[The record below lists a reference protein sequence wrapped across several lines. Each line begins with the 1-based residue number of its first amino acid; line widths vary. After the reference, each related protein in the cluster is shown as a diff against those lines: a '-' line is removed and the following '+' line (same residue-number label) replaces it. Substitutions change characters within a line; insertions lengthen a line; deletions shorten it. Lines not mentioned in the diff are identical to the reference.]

1 MKLRNLLVLGSM
13 AVMGAAFTSCSKD
26 VAFDSEGLANQAA
39 EQLKAEYRTN
49 FEKKFGVIDPNQT
62 WDFSTMKSVS
72 GLPSTGSAARTRTGE
87 VGEVSVNLEA
97 SGNMLIE
104 KDAINWMKTNMKA
117 GDNNTKQGSP
127 FYMKTQEQTFT
138 IVPCYQGQAGYYW
151 ELWMNVGGK
160 DVHVWSK
167 NTALKYKTADGNWH
181 NLTGEVPSS
190 AVEVEAPTYT
200 YKATAEQHLYFYLKV
215 WTGGSRTSDN
225 PDKITSSLDK
235 LMLGLEGAKQYMSL
249 NVPED
254 NEVTLIGC
262 EDNPT
267 TGTDNDF
274 EDLVFMVYGKP
285 TPPIIPVD
293 EIEITETKRYLME
306 DLGSTDDFDFND
318 VVVDVQNVWK
328 QKIHLKYTD
337 NGWEEDY
344 KDPKV
349 YDGQRAI
356 VRAAGGIYNFT
367 LKIGDTEWV
376 KGDNV
381 NASQMINTGWSNTT
395 IDPDYEIDRFTVTGW
410 IPGDNNISLLVPQKS
425 GTNYTDVL
433 QEIQFP
439 KAGDAPM
446 IIAVDDSQGW
456 MKERQSIPGGT
467 KDKPDDWWYN
477 PVPVNN

>member
-1 MKLRNLLVLGSM
+1 MKLSNLLVLGSM

-39 EQLKAEYRTN
+39 EQLKAEYRAN
-49 FEKKFGVIDPNQT
+49 FEKKFGAIAPNQT

-72 GLPSTGSAARTRTGE
+72 GLPSKASAVRTRS
-87 VGEVSVNLEA
+87 GEVSVNQIGTAGE
-97 SGNMLIE
+97 MIIE
-104 KDAINWMKTNMKA
+104 KEAINWMKTNMKA

-160 DVHVWSK
+160 DVQVWSK
-167 NTALKYKTADGNWH
+167 NTALQYRTSANGEWH

-215 WTGGSRTSDN
+215 WTKGSRTSDN

-467 KDKPDDWWYN
+467 NSPNDWWYN
-477 PVPVNN
+477 PVKQ

>member
-1 MKLRNLLVLGSM
+1 MLGSM

-87 VGEVSVNLEA
+87 VGEVSVNLET

-104 KDAINWMKTNMKA
+104 KEAINWMKTNMKA

-160 DVHVWSK
+160 DVHVWDK
-167 NTALKYKTADGNWH
+167 NTALEYKTADGKWH

-190 AVEVEAPTYT
+190 AVEVKAPTYT

-225 PDKITSSLDK
+225 PNKITSSLDK

-446 IIAVDDSQGW
+446 IIAVDEAQGW

>member
-13 AVMGAAFTSCSKD
+13 AVMGAAFMSCSKD

-104 KDAINWMKTNMKA
+104 KEAINWMKTNMKA

-138 IVPCYQGQAGYYW
+138 IVPCYQGQASYYW
-151 ELWMNVGGK
+151 ELWMNVGGQ

-293 EIEITETKRYLME
+293 EIEITQTKRYLME
-306 DLGSTDDFDFND
+306 DLGATDDFDFND
-318 VVVDVQNVWK
+318 VVVDVQKVST
-328 QKIHLKYTD
+328 QKIHLKFD
-337 NGWEEDY
+337 ENDGWVEDY
-344 KDPKV
+344 RDPEV
-349 YDGQRAI
+349 DAGQRAI

-376 KGDNV
+376 KGDKVNV
-381 NASQMINTGWSNTT
+381 SQMINTGWGNTT

-410 IPGDNNISLLVPQKS
+410 DPDRNNISLTVQKP
-425 GTNYTDVL
+425 GTTDSEEIL
-433 QEIQFP
+433 TTTIQFP

-446 IIAVDDSQGW
+446 IIAVDKAQNW

-467 KDKPDDWWYN
+467 NSPNDWWYN
-477 PVPVNN
+477 PVNQ

>member
-1 MKLRNLLVLGSM
+1 MLGSM

-39 EQLKAEYRTN
+39 EQLKAEYRAN
-49 FEKKFGVIDPNQT
+49 FEKKFGAIAPNQT

-72 GLPSTGSAARTRTGE
+72 GLPSTGSAARTRS
-87 VGEVSVNLEA
+87 GEVSVNLET

-167 NTALKYKTADGNWH
+167 NTALEYKTVDGKWH

-190 AVEVEAPTYT
+190 AVEVKAPTYT

-225 PDKITSSLDK
+225 PNKITSSLDK

-293 EIEITETKRYLME
+293 EIEITQTKRYLME
-306 DLGSTDDFDFND
+306 DLGATDDFDFND
-318 VVVDVQNVWK
+318 VVVDVQKVST
-328 QKIHLKYTD
+328 QKIHLKFD
-337 NGWEEDY
+337 ENDGWVEDY
-344 KDPKV
+344 RDPEV
-349 YDGQRAI
+349 DAGQRAI

-376 KGDNV
+376 KGDKV

-467 KDKPDDWWYN
+467 NSPNDWWYN
-477 PVPVNN
+477 PVKQ

>member
-39 EQLKAEYRTN
+39 EQLKAEYRAN
-49 FEKKFGVIDPNQT
+49 FEKKFGAIAPNQT

-72 GLPSTGSAARTRTGE
+72 GLPSKVSAARTR
-87 VGEVSVNLEA
+87 GEVSVNQIGTAGE
-97 SGNMLIE
+97 MIIE
-104 KDAINWMKTNMKA
+104 KEAISWMKTNMKP
-117 GDNNTKQGSP
+117 GNNNAKQGIP

-151 ELWMNVGGK
+151 ELWMNVGGQ
-160 DVHVWSK
+160 DVYVWSK
-167 NTALKYKTADGNWH
+167 NTALKYRTSAKGAWKD
-181 NLTGEVPSS
+181 LTGQVPSN
-190 AVEVEAPTYT
+190 AVEVKAPTYT

-249 NVPED
+249 NVPEGND
-254 NEVTLIGC
+254 VTLVGC

-293 EIEITETKRYLME
+293 EIEITQTKRYLME
-306 DLGSTDDFDFND
+306 DLGAIDDFDFND
-318 VVVDVQNVWK
+318 VVVDVQNVK
-328 QKIHLKYTD
+328 TQKIYLKPAA
-337 NGWEEDY
+337 NGGWEEDRR
-344 KDPKV
+344 DPEV
-349 YDGQRAI
+349 DAGQRAI

-376 KGDNV
+376 KGDKV
-381 NASQMINTGWSNTT
+381 NASQMINTGWGNTT

-410 IPGDNNISLLVPQKS
+410 NPNTNNISLYVPQKS
-425 GTNYTDVL
+425 GTNYTDVM
-433 QEIQFP
+433 QVIQFP

-446 IIAVDDSQGW
+446 IIAVDEAQGW

-467 KDKPDDWWYN
+467 NSPDDWWYN
-477 PVPVNN
+477 PVNQ

>member
-1 MKLRNLLVLGSM
+1 
-13 AVMGAAFTSCSKD
+13 
-26 VAFDSEGLANQAA
+26 
-39 EQLKAEYRTN
+39 
-49 FEKKFGVIDPNQT
+49 
-62 WDFSTMKSVS
+62 
-72 GLPSTGSAARTRTGE
+72 
-87 VGEVSVNLEA
+87 
-97 SGNMLIE
+97 
-104 KDAINWMKTNMKA
+104 MKTNMKA
-117 GDNNTKQGSP
+117 GDNSTKQGSP

-138 IVPCYQGQAGYYW
+138 IVPCYQGQASYYW

-167 NTALKYKTADGNWH
+167 NMALQYRTSANGAWQD
-181 NLTGEVPSS
+181 LTGQVPSN
-190 AVEVEAPTYT
+190 AFEVKAPTYT

-249 NVPED
+249 NVPEGND
-254 NEVTLIGC
+254 VTLVGC

-293 EIEITETKRYLME
+293 EIEITQTKRYLME
-306 DLGSTDDFDFND
+306 DLGATDDFDFND
-318 VVVDVQNVWK
+318 VVVDVQNVK
-328 QKIHLKYTD
+328 TQKIYLKPAA
-337 NGWEEDY
+337 NGGWEEDHR
-344 KDPKV
+344 DPEV
-349 YDGQRAI
+349 DAGQRAI

-446 IIAVDDSQGW
+446 IIAVDEAQGW

-467 KDKPDDWWYN
+467 NSPDDWWYN
-477 PVPVNN
+477 PVNQ

>member
-1 MKLRNLLVLGSM
+1 MLGSM

-72 GLPSTGSAARTRTGE
+72 GLPSKASAVRTRS
-87 VGEVSVNLEA
+87 GEVSVNQIGTAGE
-97 SGNMLIE
+97 MIIE
-104 KDAINWMKTNMKA
+104 KEAISWMKTNMKP
-117 GDNNTKQGSP
+117 GNNNAKQGSP

-138 IVPCYQGQAGYYW
+138 IVPCYQGVASYYW

-160 DVHVWSK
+160 DVQVWSK
-167 NTALKYKTADGNWH
+167 NTDLQYKTADGNWH

-190 AVEVEAPTYT
+190 AVEVKAPTYT

-267 TGTDNDF
+267 TGRDNDF

-306 DLGSTDDFDFND
+306 DLGATDDFDFND
-318 VVVDVQNVWK
+318 VVVDVQNVK
-328 QKIHLKYTD
+328 TQKIYLKPTA
-337 NGWEEDY
+337 NGGWEEDHR
-344 KDPKV
+344 DPEV
-349 YDGQRAI
+349 DAGQRAI

-376 KGDNV
+376 KGDKV
-381 NASQMINTGWSNTT
+381 NASQIINTGWSNTT

-410 IPGDNNISLLVPQKS
+410 IPDDNNISLLVPQKS

-433 QEIQFP
+433 QEIKFP

-467 KDKPDDWWYN
+467 NSPDDWWYN
-477 PVPVNN
+477 PVNQ

>member
-1 MKLRNLLVLGSM
+1 MLGSM

-87 VGEVSVNLEA
+87 VGEVSVNLET

-104 KDAINWMKTNMKA
+104 KEAINWMKTNMKA

-167 NTALKYKTADGNWH
+167 NTALEYKTADGKWH

-190 AVEVEAPTYT
+190 AVEVKAPTYT

-215 WTGGSRTSDN
+215 WTKGSRTSDN

-446 IIAVDDSQGW
+446 IIAVDEAQGW

>member
-1 MKLRNLLVLGSM
+1 MLGSM

-160 DVHVWSK
+160 DVHVWDK
-167 NTALKYKTADGNWH
+167 NTALQYRTSANGAWH

-446 IIAVDDSQGW
+446 IIAVDEAQGW

>member
-1 MKLRNLLVLGSM
+1 MLGSM
-13 AVMGAAFTSCSKD
+13 AIMGAAFTSCSKD

-39 EQLKAEYRTN
+39 EQLKAEYRAN
-49 FEKKFGVIDPNQT
+49 FEKKFGAIAPNQT

-72 GLPSTGSAARTRTGE
+72 GLPSTGSAARTRS
-87 VGEVSVNLEA
+87 GEVSVNLEA
-97 SGNMLIE
+97 SGEMTIGE
-104 KDAINWMKTNMKA
+104 AAINWMKTNMKP
-117 GDNNTKQGSP
+117 GSNNAKQGSP

-138 IVPCYQGQAGYYW
+138 IVPCYQGVASYYW
-151 ELWMNVGGK
+151 ELWMNIGGK
-160 DVHVWSK
+160 DVQVWSK
-167 NTALKYKTADGNWH
+167 NSALEYKTADGNWH

-190 AVEVEAPTYT
+190 AVEVKAPTYT

-225 PDKITSSLDK
+225 PNKITSSLDK

-293 EIEITETKRYLME
+293 EIEITQTKRYLME
-306 DLGSTDDFDFND
+306 DLGATDDFDFND
-318 VVVDVQNVWK
+318 VVVDVQKVST
-328 QKIHLKYTD
+328 QKIHLKFD
-337 NGWEEDY
+337 ENDGWVEDY
-344 KDPKV
+344 RDPEV
-349 YDGQRAI
+349 DAGQRAI

-376 KGDNV
+376 KGDKV

-410 IPGDNNISLLVPQKS
+410 IPGENNISLLVPQKS

-467 KDKPDDWWYN
+467 NSPNDWWYN
-477 PVPVNN
+477 PVKQ

>member
-1 MKLRNLLVLGSM
+1 
-13 AVMGAAFTSCSKD
+13 
-26 VAFDSEGLANQAA
+26 
-39 EQLKAEYRTN
+39 
-49 FEKKFGVIDPNQT
+49 
-62 WDFSTMKSVS
+62 
-72 GLPSTGSAARTRTGE
+72 
-87 VGEVSVNLEA
+87 
-97 SGNMLIE
+97 
-104 KDAINWMKTNMKA
+104 
-117 GDNNTKQGSP
+117 
-127 FYMKTQEQTFT
+127 
-138 IVPCYQGQAGYYW
+138 
-151 ELWMNVGGK
+151 
-160 DVHVWSK
+160 
-167 NTALKYKTADGNWH
+167 
-181 NLTGEVPSS
+181 
-190 AVEVEAPTYT
+190 
-200 YKATAEQHLYFYLKV
+200 
-215 WTGGSRTSDN
+215 
-225 PDKITSSLDK
+225 
-235 LMLGLEGAKQYMSL
+235 
-249 NVPED
+249 
-254 NEVTLIGC
+254 
-262 EDNPT
+262 
-267 TGTDNDF
+267 
-274 EDLVFMVYGKP
+274 MVYGKP

-376 KGDNV
+376 KGDKV

-433 QEIQFP
+433 QEIKFP

-446 IIAVDDSQGW
+446 IIAVDEAQGW

-467 KDKPDDWWYN
+467 NSPDDWWYN
-477 PVPVNN
+477 PVNQ

>member
-1 MKLRNLLVLGSM
+1 MLGSM

-49 FEKKFGVIDPNQT
+49 FEKKFGAIAPNQT

-72 GLPSTGSAARTRTGE
+72 GLPSTGSAARTR
-87 VGEVSVNLEA
+87 GEVSVNQIGTAGE
-97 SGNMLIE
+97 MIIE
-104 KDAINWMKTNMKA
+104 KAAINWMKTNMKA

-151 ELWMNVGGK
+151 ELWMNVGGQ
-160 DVHVWSK
+160 DVYVWSK
-167 NTALKYKTADGNWH
+167 NTALQYRTSANGAWH
-181 NLTGEVPSS
+181 DLTGQVPSN
-190 AVEVEAPTYT
+190 AFEVKAPTYT

-293 EIEITETKRYLME
+293 EIEITQTKRYLME
-306 DLGSTDDFDFND
+306 DLGATDDFDFND
-318 VVVDVQNVWK
+318 VVVDVQNVK
-328 QKIHLKYTD
+328 TQKIYLKPAA
-337 NGWEEDY
+337 NGGWEEDHR
-344 KDPKV
+344 DPEV
-349 YDGQRAI
+349 DAGQRAI

-425 GTNYTDVL
+425 GTNYTDVM
-433 QEIQFP
+433 QVIQFP

-446 IIAVDDSQGW
+446 IIAVDEAQGW

-467 KDKPDDWWYN
+467 NSPDDWWYN
-477 PVPVNN
+477 PVNQ

>member
-1 MKLRNLLVLGSM
+1 MLGSM

-87 VGEVSVNLEA
+87 VGEVSVNLET
-97 SGNMLIE
+97 SGKMLIE
-104 KDAINWMKTNMKA
+104 KEAINWMKTNMKP
-117 GDNNTKQGSP
+117 GSNNAKQGSP

-467 KDKPDDWWYN
+467 KDKPGDWWYN
-477 PVPVNN
+477 PVKQ